1 MTVSEISCTIFEGLV
16 KSVTLKEEDFPGL
29 NSLSAGSN
37 LHAPL
42 KCDCPDKISR
52 NSGVRYF
59 VTYPF
64 IEGDDTKKLSLKFNI
79 SVEEIWKANNLDPT
93 TTVYPNTTVLVP
105 LKAKPFVNLNIP
117 NSEPPIPGFLPTIPV
132 NKRAKIIQ
140 LKKLCIA
147 VSVVGFFLILATL
160 VSCGLYVEALWK
172 RSNKQQKN
180 VSDETSISPS
190 VYKGLIDN
198 GEVMIKQMKFE
209 GTRQVIDVHS
219 KINHVNIVKL
229 HGVCYGEDDFSW
241 SYLVFEFPVNGSL
254 RDCLSS
260 SSTSLSWHRRT
271 QIAFDIATGLHYL
284 HYCAVPSYFH
294 MSINS
299 KGIFLTSNWR
309 AKLTVF
315 KAIPADESLKES
327 GSLTSPGVW
336 VAPEYV
342 LYGSATE
349 KVDIFAYGVVL
360 LELISGKQAADGKL
374 FEESVTFFGG
384 GANEGCCFEQ
394 LRNFLDPCLKE
405 DYPIAEALCLAVL
418 ASSCVEEDPLHRPS
432 IDDVIKI
439 LARMV

>member
-1 MTVSEISCTIFEGLV
+1 
-16 KSVTLKEEDFPGL
+16 
-29 NSLSAGSN
+29 
-37 LHAPL
+37 
-42 KCDCPDKISR
+42 
-52 NSGVRYF
+52 
-59 VTYPF
+59 
-64 IEGDDTKKLSLKFNI
+64 
-79 SVEEIWKANNLDPT
+79 
-93 TTVYPNTTVLVP
+93 
-105 LKAKPFVNLNIP
+105 
-117 NSEPPIPGFLPTIPV
+117 
-132 NKRAKIIQ
+132 
-140 LKKLCIA
+140 
-147 VSVVGFFLILATL
+147 
-160 VSCGLYVEALWK
+160 
-172 RSNKQQKN
+172 
-180 VSDETSISPS
+180 
-190 VYKGLIDN
+190 
-198 GEVMIKQMKFE
+198 
-209 GTRQVIDVHS
+209 
-219 KINHVNIVKL
+219 
-229 HGVCYGEDDFSW
+229 
-241 SYLVFEFPVNGSL
+241 
-254 RDCLSS
+254 
-260 SSTSLSWHRRT
+260 
-271 QIAFDIATGLHYL
+271 
-284 HYCAVPSYFH
+284 

-439 LARMV
+439 LARMIHHYILHVSEPISRYLIRKLTLINEHVKIWDRITRWSLLGFDTMLNLDTHR

>member
-1 MTVSEISCTIFEGLV
+1 M
-16 KSVTLKEEDFPGL
+16 
-29 NSLSAGSN
+29 
-37 LHAPL
+37 
-42 KCDCPDKISR
+42 
-52 NSGVRYF
+52 
-59 VTYPF
+59 
-64 IEGDDTKKLSLKFNI
+64 
-79 SVEEIWKANNLDPT
+79 EEIKQAT
-93 TTVYPNTTVLVP
+93 
-105 LKAKPFVNLNIP
+105 KNLN
-117 NSEPPIPGFLPTIPV
+117 
-132 NKRAKIIQ
+132 
-140 LKKLCIA
+140 
-147 VSVVGFFLILATL
+147 
-160 VSCGLYVEALWK
+160 
-172 RSNKQQKN
+172 
-180 VSDETSISPS
+180 DETSISPS

-284 HYCAVPSYFH
+284 HYYVVPSYFH

-299 KGIFLTSNWR
+299 KGIFFTSNWR

-327 GSLTSPGVW
+327 GSLTSPGGW

-360 LELISGKQAADGKL
+360 LELISGKEAADGKL
-374 FEESVTFFGG
+374 FEESVTFFVG
-384 GANEGCCFEQ
+384 GANEGGCFEQ